1 MSGTTHVPIVEEEI
15 AVRCRR
21 VVGELDHHRGSHL
34 VRVVPA
40 DRSLERGGREHLA
53 LDADQSVLLDL
64 VGVLVP
70 STLPVPCLCS
80 RTSWGVSP
88 SGFTIAPRESD
99 TATIR

>member
-1 MSGTTHVPIVEEEI
+1 MPIVEEEI
-15 AVRCRR
+15 AVRCRG

-70 STLPVPCLCS
+70 EHAPRPLLVFED
-80 RTSWGVSP
+80 RRGVSP